1 MAKNSI
7 ADYSATAASNTDI
20 QSVNIDEGCAPS
32 GINNAIREL
41 MADLAD
47 MNTGTTVLTSPS
59 ASALT
64 LADGSSSAPALANT
78 GDTNTGIF
86 FPAADTVGVAVGGT
100 EVWRYGSNP
109 TTAKNLIINGAMTVA
124 QRGGTMSLGSGGTTT
139 YLPVDR
145 FKISEGGGAARFD
158 VSRDTS
164 VVPSGFAYSLKV
176 DCTTADGTIEG
187 NDLAVI
193 AQGIEAQNLQHL
205 LYGTAGAKT
214 LACTFRV
221 RSPKT
226 GTHYV
231 GLTQFDTE
239 RYYLRAYTVDVADTW
254 ETKTVT
260 FPGDASGVINSDTG
274 EGLRLF
280 FALHGRGGNFGGG
293 TADAWTA
300 WPAGVIQ
307 YMASDGVNV
316 LDNAANNFYLA
327 GVQLEV
333 GSVATDFEHED
344 ISTTQFKC
352 DRYYQRY
359 DFPTSNKH
367 IGLGW
372 CNAVRESKWIKWL
385 RAPMRPDN
393 NKTISVSA
401 VGHFSHYDWDGSTGG
416 IGLNDT
422 VAIQDQ
428 HAQQVTVLFRHSGGG
443 SYTVGEGMEQR
454 TTTNNAWMAFEDEL

>member
-20 QSVNIDEGCAPS
+20 QSVDIDEGCAPS

-231 GLTQFDTE
+231 GLTQLDTE
-239 RYYLRAYTVDVADTW
+239 RYYLRSYTVDVADTW

-333 GSVATDFEHED
+333 GSVATDFEHEPY
-344 ISTTQFKC
+344 SVTLEKC
-352 DRYYQRY
+352 KRYYAKETY
-359 DFPTSNKH
+359 GSLDS
-367 IGLGW
+367 I
-372 CNAVRESKWIKWL
+372 
-385 RAPMRPDN
+385 
-393 NKTISVSA
+393 A
-401 VGHFSHYDWDGSTGG
+401 VGFAENTSTGRYHYSWAPEMRTDPTFTFSAAG
-416 IGLNDT
+416 TFDHCRQGAAVNNLTASSLGT
-422 VAIQDQ
+422 VSPTA
-428 HAQQVTVLFRHSGGG
+428 AQFVAGSGG
-443 SYTVGEGMEQR
+443 
-454 TTTNNAWMAFEDEL
+454 TTTAGEALILRTDSGDTATIERSAEL